1 LRLSSLVFF
10 LFLLATKSCFFLVG
24 VATHPR
30 IVAFLLGGLIS
41 TTSNYFYPR
50 LPTFFLGGL
59 VSTTSSS
66 LFCLVL
72 LTSMEFAF
80 NVWVGNKVL
89 LTLMGWAGNI
99 IHGILILELG
109 KESFVCPLKLE
120 APFALHF

>member
-10 LFLLATKSCFFLVG
+10 LFLLATKSCFFLVR
-24 VATHPR
+24 VATHPH

-41 TTSNYFYPR
+41 TTSSYFCPR

-59 VSTTSSS
+59 VSTSSS

-80 NVWVGNKVL
+80 GV
-89 LTLMGWAGNI
+89 
-99 IHGILILELG
+99 
-109 KESFVCPLKLE
+109 
-120 APFALHF
+120 